1 MVYALYM
8 AGPLLECPEA
18 NSFQRCDSVALPF
31 YAAFAMKGA
40 GLRYSL
46 RYLLIPGFSATV
58 QGSFGNLVSPLMPGR
73 CDGCFTS
80 ISVCIKVDGGRMDMP
95 GMR

>member
-1 MVYALYM
+1 MASASYM

-31 YAAFAMKGA
+31 YAVFATMGA

-46 RYLLIPGFSATV
+46 RYLLVPGFSATI
-58 QGSFGNLVSPLMPGR
+58 QGYFGNLVSPLMPGR
-73 CDGCFTS
+73 HDGCFAG

-95 GMR
+95 AMR